1 MNQSIATT
9 FTLRIEKLLS
19 GNALWVFGVLWA
31 TVFVLY
37 LPAAEAGRVGD
48 FPGWVN
54 FLNSVSFLDYI
65 NRKGSGIPSM
75 YQLTQMITWVF
86 YQFFGSNAWLWHLLY
101 ITLQALN
108 ACLLFLFF
116 RRLFTNSGI
125 SGAPLISFIGAFLF
139 CVCPHISEV
148 VVWEPSFHYLLG
160 LLFIVLILLNTQ
172 SYLETGNNR
181 FALLAGIIFF
191 LSTYSLEVFY
201 LTPLFVLTLGLYY
214 RGVLYADSSRI
225 KGIIFRFLI
234 PQVLLFLIHLAL
246 LHLIYHQTVA
256 HIGAISL
263 DQNVANFSKPLKYI
277 YHLVFLGRYFPA
289 PLRASVYDFCESRT
303 GLVIMYL
310 GLVAVVFGL
319 GIWFKKMQ
327 NVAKATVLLFVWTT
341 LCVGLIMPLW
351 FPPTGFVIYDRY
363 TYMADGFVYFFLVL
377 WLWQLRSSIIFYP
390 IIVIYILLN
399 ARFTHKVNSYWK
411 QSAHIVNNLVKT
423 FPNDPTKKV
432 LLLSLPECLDGVQMV
447 GTRDDGEFRMMY
459 NATMPTKLTNPVYDV
474 EAFYMQSPND
484 GAHVTVTNDSTL
496 VITLNQWST
505 WWLYY
510 GLGSTSYDNA
520 DFKVNMKDEGHLY
533 EVTLHHQAT
542 EYLLLYSIGD
552 QWHKVDWNKKGE
564 AQY

>member
-1 MNQSIATT
+1 VNQSIVSK
-9 FTLRIEKLLS
+9 FTASIEKLLS
-19 GNALWVFGVLWA
+19 GNALLVFGVLWA

-54 FLNSVSFLDYI
+54 FLNSVSFVDYI

-86 YQFFGSNAWLWHLLY
+86 YQFFGSSGLLWHLLY

-108 ACLLFLFF
+108 ASLLFVFF

-125 SGAPLISFIGAFLF
+125 SGAPIVSFLGAFLF
-139 CVCPHISEV
+139 CACPHISEV

-160 LLFIVLILLNTQ
+160 MLFIALILLYTQ
-172 SYLETGNNR
+172 RYLETGNNK

-201 LTPLFVLTLGLYY
+201 LTPLLVLTLGLYY
-214 RGVLYADSSRI
+214 RAALGAHKDRF
-225 KGIIFRFLI
+225 KGIIIRFLL
-234 PQVLLFLIHLAL
+234 PQVLLFFVHLAL

-277 YHLVFLGRYFPA
+277 FHLVFLGRYFPA
-289 PLRASVYDFCESRT
+289 PIRARVYDFCESRN
-303 GLVIMYL
+303 GLIIMYL
-310 GLVAVVFGL
+310 GLLIVVIGL
-319 GIWFKKMQ
+319 SIGFKRLR
-327 NVAKATVLLFVWTT
+327 NISKATVLLFVWTT

-377 WLWQLRSSIIFYP
+377 WLWQIRSSILFYF
-390 IIVIYILLN
+390 IIAVYILLN

-411 QSAHIVNNLVKT
+411 QSAHIVNNLLQT
-423 FPNDPTKKV
+423 FPNDPSKKV
-432 LLLSLPECLDGVQMV
+432 LLLSLPECLDGVQMI

-459 NATMPTKLTNPVYDV
+459 NATMPTKLTNLVYDV
-474 EAFYMQSPND
+474 EAFYLQSPND
-484 GAHVTVTNDSTL
+484 GAHVNVTNDSTL
-496 VITLNQWST
+496 IITLNQWGT

-533 EVTLHHQAT
+533 EVTLHHPAS

-552 QWHKVDWNKKGE
+552 QWRKVDWTRKGVD
-564 AQY
+564 QF